1 MNGWEPLMGP
11 LPTFFYSLMHCNA
24 VNIYFQD
31 TFQDLV
37 NSQGLFQEISLAQ
50 SQQQEKISVLKS
62 CVWQEAL
69 DI

>member
-1 MNGWEPLMGP
+1 MGP

-50 SQQQEKISVLKS
+50 SQQHLNIGEDFSAQILCLVRSS
-62 CVWQEAL
+62 
-69 DI
+69 